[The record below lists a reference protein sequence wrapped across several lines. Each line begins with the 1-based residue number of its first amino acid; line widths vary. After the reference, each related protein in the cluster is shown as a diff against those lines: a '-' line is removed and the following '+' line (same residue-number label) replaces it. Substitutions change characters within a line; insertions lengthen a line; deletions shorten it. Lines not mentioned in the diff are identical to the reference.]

1 MSDGENKQE
10 LQMEQL
16 EEKHN
21 KDGNGKASD
30 SHLIGSPMLGIGSP
44 HLWLPNPLSVQALV
58 QSSIPWGSS
67 SLLW

>member
-30 SHLIGSPMLGIGSP
+30 SHLIGSPMLRIGSP

-58 QSSIPWGSS
+58 QSSIP
-67 SLLW
+67 

>member
-58 QSSIPWGSS
+58 QSSIP
-67 SLLW
+67 

>member
-1 MSDGENKQE
+1 MSDGKNKQE

-16 EEKHN
+16 GEKHD

-30 SHLIGSPMLGIGSP
+30 SHLIGSP
-44 HLWLPNPLSVQALV
+44 HLWLPNPLSVQGLV
-58 QSSIPWGSS
+58 QSSFPWGSS